1 MIPMLFEV
9 TNGNKVLEP
18 RTLLQIKRERQRNAL
33 RATVC
38 CIGQFALSF
47 VVLYVGY
54 GAEKLALPLFERLTD
69 GLYNWL
75 PYPFMAIGII
85 LVLCVIHVTNDP
97 HKRFAV
103 ALFYAKLTLGLV
115 LIPLLLVA
123 VGGIIYIARV

>member
-9 TNGNKVLEP
+9 PNGNKAFEP
-18 RTLLQIKRERQRNAL
+18 RTLRQIKRERRRNIF
-33 RATVC
+33 RATVY
-38 CIGQFALSF
+38 CIGQFLLSF
-47 VVLYVGY
+47 VVIYAGY
-54 GAEKLALPLFERLTD
+54 RVKKLALPLFERLTD

-75 PYPFMAIGII
+75 PFPFLTIGII

-103 ALFYAKLTLGLV
+103 ALFYAKLALGLV

-123 VGGIIYIARV
+123 VGGIIHISHV